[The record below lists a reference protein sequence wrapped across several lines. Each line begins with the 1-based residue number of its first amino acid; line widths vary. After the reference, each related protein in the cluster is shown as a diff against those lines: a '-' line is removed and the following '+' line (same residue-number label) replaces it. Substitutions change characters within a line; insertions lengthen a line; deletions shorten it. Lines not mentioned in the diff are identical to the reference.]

1 MTQDFQLSIF
11 LLAVTVVMLI
21 VQLYKSHKL
30 EEEVELFK
38 QSNKYLEDRIAKRD
52 REGERDFKDLVAGI
66 DGVSSV
72 SLSSKRYVE
81 LLRAENDLVELKL
94 KVKEVGNG

>member
-1 MTQDFQLSIF
+1 MTQDFGLSIF
-11 LLAVTVVMLI
+11 LLAVTLVMLCI
-21 VQLYKSHKL
+21 QLYKNHKL
-30 EEEVELFK
+30 EEEIELFK

>member
-1 MTQDFQLSIF
+1 MGQDISI
-11 LLAVTVVMLI
+11 AVALI
-21 VQLYKSHKL
+21 VITTFFLMIQLYKNHKL
-30 EEEVELFK
+30 EEDIEMYK
-38 QSNKYLEDRIAKRD
+38 RSNKYLEDRIAKRD

>member
-1 MTQDFQLSIF
+1 MTQDFGISIF
-11 LLAVTVVMLI
+11 LLAVTLVMLCI
-21 VQLYKSHKL
+21 QLYKNHKL

-38 QSNKYLEDRIAKRD
+38 QSKKYLEDRIAKRD

-81 LLRAENDLVELKL
+81 LLRAENDLIELKI

>member
-1 MTQDFQLSIF
+1 MTQDFGLSIF
-11 LLAVTVVMLI
+11 LLAVTLVMLCI
-21 VQLYKSHKL
+21 QLYKNHKL
-30 EEEVELFK
+30 DEEIELYK

>member
-1 MTQDFQLSIF
+1 MTQDFTLSIF
-11 LLAVTVVMLI
+11 LLAVTVVMLC
-21 VQLYKSHKL
+21 VQLYKNHKL
-30 EEEVELFK
+30 EEEIELFK

>member
-1 MTQDFQLSIF
+1 MTQDFGISIF
-11 LLAVTVVMLI
+11 LLAVTLVMLCI
-21 VQLYKSHKL
+21 QLYKNHKL
-30 EEEVELFK
+30 EEEIELFK

-72 SLSSKRYVE
+72 SLSPKRYVE

>member
-1 MTQDFQLSIF
+1 MEDLPIIISAI
-11 LLAVTVVMLI
+11 VTVVII
-21 VQLYKSHKL
+21 VLGIETWKA
-30 EEEVELFK
+30 VELRK
-38 QSNKYLEDRIAKRD
+38 EVDGYKRSISYLEDRIAKRD

>member
-1 MTQDFQLSIF
+1 MTQDFGLSIF
-11 LLAVTVVMLI
+11 LLAMTLVMLCI
-21 VQLYKSHKL
+21 QLYKNHKL
-30 EEEVELFK
+30 EEEIELFK

-72 SLSSKRYVE
+72 SLSPKRYVE

>member
-1 MTQDFQLSIF
+1 MTQDFGLSIF
-11 LLAVTVVMLI
+11 LLAVTLVMLCI
-21 VQLYKSHKL
+21 QLYKNHKL

>member
-1 MTQDFQLSIF
+1 MTQDFGLSIF
-11 LLAVTVVMLI
+11 LLAVTLVMLCI
-21 VQLYKSHKL
+21 QLYKNHKL
-30 EEEVELFK
+30 EEEIELFK

-72 SLSSKRYVE
+72 SLSSKRYIE

>member
-1 MTQDFQLSIF
+1 MGQELSTAIF
-11 LLAVTVVMLI
+11 LLLGTLVCLI
-21 VQLYKSHKL
+21 IQLYKNHKL
-30 EEEVELFK
+30 EEEVELYK

>member
-1 MTQDFQLSIF
+1 MTQDFGLSIF
-11 LLAVTVVMLI
+11 LLAVTLVMLCI
-21 VQLYKSHKL
+21 QLYKNHKL
-30 EEEVELFK
+30 EEEIELFK

-72 SLSSKRYVE
+72 SLSPKRYVE

>member
-1 MTQDFQLSIF
+1 MTQDFGISIF
-11 LLAVTVVMLI
+11 LLAVTLVMLCI
-21 VQLYKSHKL
+21 QLYKNHKL
-30 EEEVELFK
+30 EEEIELFK

>member
-1 MTQDFQLSIF
+1 MTQDFGLSIF
-11 LLAVTVVMLI
+11 LLAVTLVMLCI
-21 VQLYKSHKL
+21 QLYKNHKL
-30 EEEVELFK
+30 EEEIELFK

-81 LLRAENDLVELKL
+81 LLRAENVLVELKL

>member
-1 MTQDFQLSIF
+1 MTQDFGLSIF
-11 LLAVTVVMLI
+11 LLAVTVVMLC
-21 VQLYKSHKL
+21 VQLYKNHKL

>member
-1 MTQDFQLSIF
+1 MTQDFGLSIF
-11 LLAVTVVMLI
+11 LLAVTLVMLCI
-21 VQLYKSHKL
+21 QLYKSHKL

>member
-1 MTQDFQLSIF
+1 MTQDFGLSIF
-11 LLAVTVVMLI
+11 ILAVTLVMLCI
-21 VQLYKSHKL
+21 QLYKNHKL

>member
-1 MTQDFQLSIF
+1 MTQDIGLSIF
-11 LLAVTVVMLI
+11 LLAVTLVMLCI
-21 VQLYKSHKL
+21 QLYKNHKL
-30 EEEVELFK
+30 EEEIELFK

>member
-1 MTQDFQLSIF
+1 MTQDFGLSIF
-11 LLAVTVVMLI
+11 LLAVTLVMLCI
-21 VQLYKSHKL
+21 QLYKNHKL

-81 LLRAENDLVELKL
+81 LLRAENDLIELKL

>member
-1 MTQDFQLSIF
+1 MTQDFGLSIF
-11 LLAVTVVMLI
+11 LLAVTLVMLCI
-21 VQLYKSHKL
+21 QLYKSHKL

-38 QSNKYLEDRIAKRD
+38 QSNKYLEDRIAKRG

>member
-1 MTQDFQLSIF
+1 MTQDFGLSIF
-11 LLAVTVVMLI
+11 LLAVTLVMLCI
-21 VQLYKSHKL
+21 QLYKNHKL
-30 EEEVELFK
+30 EEEIELFK

-81 LLRAENDLVELKL
+81 LLRAENDLIELKL